1 MAERRLT
8 LACGEYDRT
17 RGLADGTIAPGG
29 IELDYVAL
37 DPGELFERV
46 VRNREFAVAEMSL
59 STYLNLVARGDR
71 GLVGI
76 PAFPSRSF
84 RHGCI
89 WVHRDGRV
97 RDPEDLVDARVGT
110 LQYQLTLNLWLRGIL
125 EADHGV
131 RPSDMTW
138 VLGGQDAPGTR
149 ERAPVDIP
157 PDVRVE
163 LAPPG
168 STLGELLASGEID
181 ALFAPHTPAIVR
193 AGRPE
198 IVRLFP
204 DFRSTEVA
212 WYRRTGLFPIMHLV
226 VIRRAEY
233 ESDPWIAR
241 SLFDAFCAAK
251 AAALTRLRFT
261 GTLAA
266 MVPWLVAE
274 LESAEALF
282 GARFW
287 PYGVEANR
295 PELETALRWAR
306 RQGIAIR
313 EVALEEV
320 FAAETLSLTD
330 PRPGA

>member
-1 MAERRLT
+1 MAKRRLT

-17 RGLADGTIAPGG
+17 RGLADGTIAPRG
-29 IELDYVAL
+29 IELDYIAL

-46 VRNREFAVAEMSL
+46 VRNREFAIAEMSL
-59 STYLNLVARGDR
+59 ATYLNLVARGDT

-76 PAFPSRSF
+76 PVFPSRSF
-84 RHGCI
+84 RHSCI
-89 WVHRDGRV
+89 WVHREGRI
-97 RDPEDLVDARVGT
+97 RRPEDLVGARIGT

-125 EADHGV
+125 EEDHGV

-138 VLGGQDAPGTR
+138 VFGGQDVPGTR

-157 PDVRVE
+157 RDVQVE

-168 STLGELLASGEID
+168 STLGELLASRAID
-181 ALFAPHTPAIVR
+181 ALFAPHTPTIVR
-193 AGRPE
+193 AGHPG

-204 DFRSTEVA
+204 DFQATETA
-212 WYRRTGLFPIMHLV
+212 WFRRTGLFPIMHLV

-233 ESDPWIAR
+233 EAEPWIAE

-251 AAALTRLRFT
+251 AAALRRLRFT

-266 MVPWLVAE
+266 MVPWLVAD
-274 LESAEALF
+274 LEAAEALF
-282 GARFW
+282 GERYW

-295 PELETALRWAR
+295 PELEVALGWAHH
-306 RQGIAIR
+306 QGIAIR
-313 EVALEEV
+313 ELALHEV
-320 FAAETLSLTD
+320 FAAETIGLVDL
-330 PRPGA
+330 PAGA